1 MTDIFVPFK
10 NHDYIEKVAKDFLKK
25 YHPDDVYPTPIE
37 DIIELKMGIDIIPIP
52 GLSEAI
58 DGVGGFISSDLS
70 NISIDSYVYMNVST
84 RARFTFAHEI
94 GHAIMHKDV
103 YKSQE
108 FNSSDDW
115 KDFMEN
121 FPEKEWSWLE
131 WQANQF
137 AGLVLVPA
145 HHLEKRF
152 KYHAK
157 QIRSLGIE
165 NEEVVKDRA
174 IELLTEDFIVSRGV
188 IQIRLQKETEN
199 GNIS

>member
-1 MTDIFVPFK
+1 MTGVFVSFK
-10 NHDYIEKVAKDFLKK
+10 KHDYIEKVAKAFLKK
-25 YHPDDVYPTPIE
+25 YHQEGTYPTPIE

-58 DGVGGFISSDLS
+58 DGVDGFISSDLS
-70 NISIDSYVYMNVST
+70 NISIDRYVYMKVKT

-103 YKSQE
+103 YENQE
-108 FNSSDDW
+108 FDSSKDW

-137 AGLVLVPA
+137 AGIVLVPA
-145 HHLEKRF
+145 HHLQKRS
-152 KYHAK
+152 KYRIK
-157 QIRSLGIE
+157 QIRELGIK
-165 NEEVVKDRA
+165 NEDVIKDRVT
-174 IELLTEDFIVSRGV
+174 ELLAQDFVVSRGV
-188 IQIRLQKETEN
+188 IQIRLQKETES
-199 GNIS
+199 GNIL